1 MSATAPV
8 ELFVEEPGF
17 SFDDLA
23 AEMLPD
29 TLTAAVGSFSSIG
42 SLSTAGTAS
51 STMSSGSSLS
61 SGSSFS

>member
-8 ELFVEEPGF
+8 ELFVEEIDL

-29 TLTAAVGSFSSIG
+29 ALTPALGSFSSVG

-51 STMSSGSSLS
+51 STLSSGSSLS
-61 SGSSFS
+61 SGSTFS